1 MLMRIRCTTAA
12 RAWPRNFLATG
23 LFVLFA
29 ATAHA
34 QNKCS
39 ATGVMAGEKFVTN
52 NCAVALENDEHSVT
66 IWFNESPISAKEM
79 EDFQSSA
86 FASPTK
92 DGKER
97 TMLLVA
103 FCPGGGK
110 VAASAGSIKSIDL
123 ALTHAK
129 SAMAGAQWV
138 IKAPKEFKVD
148 TISGDLKPGGKLVG
162 KITGSRSSDGRP
174 YSWDLAFDLML
185 PGKSAASGVAC
196 GK

>member
-1 MLMRIRCTTAA
+1 MLMRVRCTAA
-12 RAWPRNFLATG
+12 TPTWSRPLLVT
-23 LFVLFA
+23 LLLISLA
-29 ATAHA
+29 ATAQA

-39 ATGVMAGEKFVTN
+39 ATGVMGGEKFVTSH
-52 NCAVALENDEHSVT
+52 CAVALENDEHSVT
-66 IWFNESPISAKEM
+66 IWFNENPISPKEM
-79 EDFQSSA
+79 EDFQNSA

-97 TMLLVA
+97 TMLLAA

-110 VAASAGSIKSIDL
+110 TVASAGSVKSIDL
-123 ALTHAK
+123 GMTHAK

-138 IKAPKEFKVD
+138 IKPPKEFKVD
-148 TISGDLKPGGKLVG
+148 AISGDLKPGGKLAG

-174 YSWDLAFDLML
+174 YSYDLAFDVTL
-185 PGKSAASGVAC
+185 PAKSAASGVAC